1 MQWKQIRETMPM
13 YGQMSLRSL
22 WLGLA
27 YGWDAVAGV
36 GAMVG
41 MARVCVARQ
50 KLRQEEAAAV
60 KER

>member
-1 MQWKQIRETMPM
+1 MPM